1 MSAPRRDPGRRW
13 NLIAF
18 VLGTA
23 AVVVLLTVP
32 FGSSVTVDSS
42 GQSVSESVSLLD
54 NEGPVVL
61 LVLAAPVMLLGVPL
75 LISAPRA
82 ARRVRVTVAALL
94 GLLTFLGALSI
105 GVFFLPAWLSMVA
118 SAAMS
123 NVQTPPDVRELQG
136 GAST

>member
-1 MSAPRRDPGRRW
+1 MTTPRRDPGWRW

-32 FGSSVTVDSS
+32 FGSSVTEDSS
-42 GQSVSESVSLLD
+42 GQSVSESVSLFD

-82 ARRVRVTVAALL
+82 ARRVRITVATLL
-94 GLLTFLGALSI
+94 GLLTLLGALSI
-105 GVFFLPAWLSMVA
+105 GVFFLPAWLLMFA
-118 SAAMS
+118 SAAVS
-123 NVQTPPDVRELQG
+123 NVQVPPVVRQLEG